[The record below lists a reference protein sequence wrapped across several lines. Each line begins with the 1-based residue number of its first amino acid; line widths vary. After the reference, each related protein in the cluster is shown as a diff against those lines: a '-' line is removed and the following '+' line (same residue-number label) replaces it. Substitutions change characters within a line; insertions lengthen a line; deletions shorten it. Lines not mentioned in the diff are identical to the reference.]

1 MPIAAHPAADD
12 LTTLTS
18 IVGAFPGRRVLCVG
32 DVMLDRF
39 IYGETKRISPEAS
52 VPILRITRESSEL
65 GGAGNVVRNIAALG
79 GGCAFVSV
87 IGDDRAGTEISRHFG
102 RLPHVEPYV
111 RVSAERETTVKTRF
125 VSDDNGHNLLR
136 ADRETT
142 TPLTPKDAVDLKQN
156 AVAQV
161 AEVDAVILSDYAK
174 GVLTGDIA
182 AAVIAAARA
191 AGKPVIVDPKGSDYS
206 RYAGAN
212 VITPNRSELAEATD
226 MPVDD
231 DAGVVA
237 AARTVRARTSADA
250 ILVTRSKRGMTLVAS
265 NGAIYDFAAEAR
277 EVADVTGAGD
287 TVVATLALALAAGAS
302 LPAATRLANIAAG
315 IVVGRRGTAVVTAQ
329 DIGAALLR
337 SGLSDAE
344 QKISSR
350 DSAIA
355 QANGWR
361 ERGLKV
367 GFTNG
372 CFDLLHPGHISL
384 LRQARAACD
393 RLIVGLN
400 SDASVRRLKGETRP
414 IQSEAARAAVM
425 ASLSDVDLVV
435 IFGEDTP
442 QALVEAVRPDVL
454 VKGAD
459 YKRENVVG
467 GDFVESYG
475 GKVVLA
481 EVVPSYSTTATVA
494 AMKAARL

>member
-355 QANGWR
+355 RANGWR

>member
-1 MPIAAHPAADD
+1 MPVASHPAAND

-18 IVGAFPGRRVLCVG
+18 IVSAFSGRRILCVG

-52 VPILRITRESSEL
+52 VPILRVTRESSEL

-79 GGCAFVSV
+79 GHCAFVSV
-87 IGDDRAGTEISRHFG
+87 IGDDRAGTEITQHFG
-102 RLPHVEPYV
+102 RLSQVEPYV
-111 RVSAERETTVKTRF
+111 RVSSERETTVKTRF

-142 TPLTPKDAVDLKQN
+142 TPLTLKDAADIKQN

-174 GVLTGDIA
+174 GVLLGDIA
-182 AAVIAAARA
+182 AAVIAAARK
-191 AGKPVIVDPKGSDYS
+191 AGKPVIVDPKGSEYG
-206 RYAGAN
+206 RYAGAS
-212 VITPNRSELAEATD
+212 VITPNRNELADAAN

-231 DAGVVA
+231 DADIIA
-237 AARTVRARTSADA
+237 AARAVCAKTSVDA
-250 ILVTRSKRGMTLVAS
+250 VLVTRSKRGMTLVGGD
-265 NGAIYDFAAEAR
+265 GAIYDFAAEAR

-287 TVVATLALALAAGAS
+287 TVVATLALALASGAA

-337 SGLSDAE
+337 TGLSDAE
-344 QKISSR
+344 QKVANR
-350 DSAIA
+350 ESAVA
-355 QANGWR
+355 RAAGWR
-361 ERGLKV
+361 TQGLKV

-393 RLIVGLN
+393 RLIIGLN

-414 IQSEAARAAVM
+414 IQGEAARAAVM

-442 QALVEAVRPDVL
+442 QALIEAVRPDVL

-475 GKVVLA
+475 GRVVLA
-481 EVVPSYSTTATVA
+481 EVVASYSTTATVA
-494 AMKAARL
+494 AMKAAR

>member
-1 MPIAAHPAADD
+1 MPIATHPAAAD

-18 IVGAFPGRRVLCVG
+18 VVNAFSGKRILCVG

-52 VPILRITRESSEL
+52 VPILRVTRESSEL
-65 GGAGNVVRNIAALG
+65 GGAGNVVRNVVALG

-87 IGDDRAGTEISRHFG
+87 IGDDRAGTAITQHFG
-102 RLPHVEPYV
+102 RLPQVEPYV
-111 RVSAERETTVKTRF
+111 RVSPERETTVKTRF

-142 TPLTPKDAVDLKQN
+142 TPLTPKDAADLRQN

-182 AAVIAAARA
+182 AAVIAAARKA
-191 AGKPVIVDPKGSDYS
+191 NKPVIVDPKGSDYS
-206 RYAGAN
+206 RYVGAS
-212 VITPNRSELAEATD
+212 VITPNRTELADATN

-237 AARTVRARTSADA
+237 AARVICTQTSVDA
-250 ILVTRSKRGMTLVAS
+250 VLVTRSKRGMTLVAS

-287 TVVATLALALAAGAS
+287 TVVATVALALAAGAS
-302 LPAATRLANIAAG
+302 LPVAARLANTAAG

-329 DIGAALLR
+329 DISTALLR
-337 SGLSDAE
+337 TDFSGAE
-344 QKISSR
+344 QKIANR

-355 QANGWR
+355 RSTGWR
-361 ERGLKV
+361 AQGLKV

-384 LRQARAACD
+384 LRQARSACD

-442 QALVEAVRPDVL
+442 QTLIQAVRPDVL
-454 VKGAD
+454 IKGAD

-481 EVVPSYSTTATVA
+481 DVVPSYSTTATVE